1 MLKGLRSE
9 GWAAGAPPL
18 QATLARVSNAPA
30 KTAPRRLAPPQ
41 VVSLPEAIAVEVFV
55 IGMIGT

>member
-1 MLKGLRSE
+1 MLKGVRSG

-18 QATLARVSNAPA
+18 QATLAAINNEPA
-30 KTAPRRLAPPQ
+30 KTAPRRLVPLQ
-41 VVSLPEAIAVEVFV
+41 VVSLPEAIAVEIFV